1 MKKIGIISL
10 VFILIDFIVKI
21 IVNSNMNVYD
31 SIIIIPNFF
40 SITYV
45 RNIGAAFSIME
56 NSRILFIIIGFVA
69 LILIYKYLIM
79 NKILNKYLM
88 ISYSMLI
95 GGIIGNMI
103 DRIIYGYVIDYL
115 SFNIFGYNAPIFNLA
130 DTFIV
135 ISIIM
140 LLLYEVGGSHAR
152 NSRKRVFQKIR

>member
-1 MKKIGIISL
+1 MKKISL
-10 VFILIDFIVKI
+10 FSLLFILIDFIVKI

-31 SIIIIPNFF
+31 SVSIIPNFF

-56 NSRILFIIIGFVA
+56 NSRILFIIIGFIS

-79 NKILNKYLM
+79 NKVINKYLM

-115 SFNIFGYNAPIFNLA
+115 SFNIFGYSAPIFNLA

-135 ISIIM
+135 VSIIM

-152 NSRKRVFQKIR
+152 NSRKRVF

>member
-1 MKKIGIISL
+1 
-10 VFILIDFIVKI
+10 
-21 IVNSNMNVYD
+21 MNVYD
-31 SIIIIPNFF
+31 SVSIIPNFF
-40 SITYV
+40 FFFFV

-56 NSRILFIIIGFVA
+56 NSRILFIIIGFIS

-79 NKILNKYLM
+79 NKVINKYLM

-115 SFNIFGYNAPIFNLA
+115 SFNIFGYSAPIFNLA

-135 ISIIM
+135 VSIIM

-152 NSRKRVFQKIR
+152 NSRKRVF

>member
-1 MKKIGIISL
+1 VKKVGIISL
-10 VFILIDFIVKI
+10 VFIIIDLIVKI

-135 ISIIM
+135 VSIIM
-140 LLLYEVGGSHAR
+140 LLLYEVGGRHAG
-152 NSRKRVFQKIR
+152 NSRKRVL

>member
-1 MKKIGIISL
+1 MKRIGIISL
-10 VFILIDFIVKI
+10 IFILVDFIVKI

-56 NSRILFIIIGFVA
+56 NSRILFIIIGFIA

-79 NKILNKYLM
+79 NKVLNKYLM

-115 SFNIFGYNAPIFNLA
+115 SFNLFGYNFPIFNLA

-135 ISIIM
+135 VSIIM

-152 NSRKRVFQKIR
+152 VRSR

>member
-10 VFILIDFIVKI
+10 VFIIIDFIVKI
-21 IVNSNMNVYD
+21 IINNNMNVYD
-31 SIIIIPNFF
+31 SISIIPSFF

-56 NSRILFIIIGFVA
+56 NSRILFIIIGFIA

-79 NKILNKYLM
+79 NKVLNKYLM

-115 SFNIFGYNAPIFNLA
+115 SFNIFGYSFPIFNLA

-135 ISIIM
+135 VSIIM

-152 NSRKRVFQKIR
+152 VSSR

>member
-1 MKKIGIISL
+1 MKKVGIISL
-10 VFILIDFIVKI
+10 VFIIIDLIVKI

-135 ISIIM
+135 VSIIM
-140 LLLYEVGGSHAR
+140 LLLYEVGGRHAG
-152 NSRKRVFQKIR
+152 NSRKRVL

>member
-10 VFILIDFIVKI
+10 VFIIIDFIVKI
-21 IVNSNMNVYD
+21 IINNNMNVYD
-31 SIIIIPNFF
+31 SISIIPSFF

-56 NSRILFIIIGFVA
+56 NSRILFIIIGFIA

-79 NKILNKYLM
+79 NKVLNKYLM

-115 SFNIFGYNAPIFNLA
+115 SFNLFGYNFPIFNLA

-152 NSRKRVFQKIR
+152 VSSR

>member
-1 MKKIGIISL
+1 MKKIFLFSL
-10 VFILIDFIVKI
+10 IFVVLDIVVKI
-21 IVNSNMNVYD
+21 IINNNIALYD
-31 SIIIIPNFF
+31 SINIIPNFF

-45 RNIGAAFSIME
+45 RNTGAAFSIME
-56 NSRILFIIIGFVA
+56 NNRVLFIIIAIIA

-79 NKILNKYLM
+79 NKVIDRYLM
-88 ISYSMLI
+88 ISYSMLV

-115 SFNIFGYNAPIFNLA
+115 SFNIFGYNFPIFNLA

-140 LLLYEVGGSHAR
+140 LLLYEVGGRDAR
-152 NSRKRVFQKIR
+152 NSSR

>member
-56 NSRILFIIIGFVA
+56 NSRILFIIIGIIA

-79 NKILNKYLM
+79 NKVINKYLM

-115 SFNIFGYNAPIFNLA
+115 SFNIFGYSAPIFNLA

-135 ISIIM
+135 VSIIM

-152 NSRKRVFQKIR
+152 NSC

>member
-10 VFILIDFIVKI
+10 VFIIIDFIVKI
-21 IVNSNMNVYD
+21 IINNNMNVYD
-31 SIIIIPNFF
+31 SISIIPSFF

-56 NSRILFIIIGFVA
+56 NSRILFIIIGFIA

-79 NKILNKYLM
+79 NKVLNKYLM

-115 SFNIFGYNAPIFNLA
+115 SFNIFGYSFPIFNLA

-152 NSRKRVFQKIR
+152 VSSR

>member
-79 NKILNKYLM
+79 NKVLNKYLM

-103 DRIIYGYVIDYL
+103 DRILYGYVIDYL
-115 SFNIFGYNAPIFNLA
+115 SFNIFGYSFPIFNLA

-135 ISIIM
+135 VSIIM
-140 LLLYEVGGSHAR
+140 LIIYEGVVFKW
-152 NSRKRVFQKIR
+152 KR

>member
-1 MKKIGIISL
+1 VKKIGIISL
-10 VFILIDFIVKI
+10 VFIIIDFIVKI
-21 IVNSNMNVYD
+21 IINNNMNVYD
-31 SIIIIPNFF
+31 SISIIPSFF

-56 NSRILFIIIGFVA
+56 NSRILFIIIGFIA

-79 NKILNKYLM
+79 NKVLNKYLM

-115 SFNIFGYNAPIFNLA
+115 SFNLFGYNFPIFNLA

-135 ISIIM
+135 VSIIM
-140 LLLYEVGGSHAR
+140 LLLCEVGGSHAR
-152 NSRKRVFQKIR
+152 NNCK

>member
-10 VFILIDFIVKI
+10 VFIIIDLIVKI

-135 ISIIM
+135 VSIIM
-140 LLLYEVGGSHAR
+140 LLLYEVGGRHAG
-152 NSRKRVFQKIR
+152 NSRKRVL

>member
-1 MKKIGIISL
+1 MKKIFLFSL
-10 VFILIDFIVKI
+10 IFVLLDFVVKI
-21 IVNSNMNVYD
+21 IINNNIALYD
-31 SIIIIPNFF
+31 SINIIPKFF

-45 RNIGAAFSIME
+45 RNTGAAFSIME
-56 NSRILFIIIGFVA
+56 NNRVLFIIIAIIA

-79 NKILNKYLM
+79 NKVIDRYLM
-88 ISYSMLI
+88 ISYSMLV

-115 SFNIFGYNAPIFNLA
+115 SFNIFGYNFPIFNLA

-140 LLLYEVGGSHAR
+140 LLLYEVGGRDAR
-152 NSRKRVFQKIR
+152 NSSR

>member
-1 MKKIGIISL
+1 
-10 VFILIDFIVKI
+10 
-21 IVNSNMNVYD
+21 MNVYD
-31 SIIIIPNFF
+31 SVSIIPNFF

-56 NSRILFIIIGFVA
+56 NSRILFIIIGFIS

-115 SFNIFGYNAPIFNLA
+115 SFNIFGYSAPIFNLA

-135 ISIIM
+135 VSIIM

-152 NSRKRVFQKIR
+152 NSRKRVF

>member
-10 VFILIDFIVKI
+10 VFIIIDFIVKI
-21 IVNSNMNVYD
+21 IINNNMNVYD
-31 SIIIIPNFF
+31 SISIIPSFF

-56 NSRILFIIIGFVA
+56 NSRILFIIIGFIA

-79 NKILNKYLM
+79 NKVLNKYLM

-115 SFNIFGYNAPIFNLA
+115 SFNLFGYNFPIFNLA

-135 ISIIM
+135 VSIIM
-140 LLLYEVGGSHAR
+140 LLLCEVGGSHAR
-152 NSRKRVFQKIR
+152 NNCK

>member
-10 VFILIDFIVKI
+10 VFIIIDFIVKI
-21 IVNSNMNVYD
+21 IINNNMNVYD
-31 SIIIIPNFF
+31 SISIIPSFF

-45 RNIGAAFSIME
+45 RNTGAAFSIME
-56 NSRILFIIIGFVA
+56 NNRVLFIIIAIIA

-79 NKILNKYLM
+79 NKVIDRYLM

-115 SFNIFGYNAPIFNLA
+115 SFNIFGYNFPIFNLA

-140 LLLYEVGGSHAR
+140 LLLYEVGGRDAR
-152 NSRKRVFQKIR
+152 NSSR

>member
-1 MKKIGIISL
+1 
-10 VFILIDFIVKI
+10 
-21 IVNSNMNVYD
+21 MNVYD
-31 SIIIIPNFF
+31 SVSIIPNFF

-56 NSRILFIIIGFVA
+56 NSRILFIIIGFIS

-79 NKILNKYLM
+79 NKVINKYLM

-115 SFNIFGYNAPIFNLA
+115 SFNFFGYNFPIFNLA

-135 ISIIM
+135 VSIIM

-152 NSRKRVFQKIR
+152 VSSR